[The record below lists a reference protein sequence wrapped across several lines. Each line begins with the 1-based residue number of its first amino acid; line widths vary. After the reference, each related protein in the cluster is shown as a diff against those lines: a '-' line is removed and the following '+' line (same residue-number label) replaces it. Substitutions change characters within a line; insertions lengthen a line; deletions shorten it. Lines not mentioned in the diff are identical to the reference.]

1 MVLSGLA
8 SGAPYKTASHAKP
21 TRAAKS
27 LSIAIAGHGA
37 RDHQKGVGMRDPEIH
52 DWGWI
57 NSLRVRGGRIKRK
70 GAFAMGR

>member
-8 SGAPYKTASHAKP
+8 SDAPYKTASHAKP
-21 TRAAKS
+21 TKAAKS
-27 LSIAIAGHGA
+27 LSIVIAGDGA
-37 RDHQKGVGMRDPEIH
+37 RDHQKRVGMRDPEIH

-57 NSLRVRGGRIKRK
+57 NSLRVRGRRMEQK